1 MIGNINGQNSSLYDY
16 DQNLIGSQGC
26 IVGIDEAAGIDEAGR
41 GPLAGPVV
49 AAAVILLYSTV
60 IEGINDSKKLSEK
73 KRDFL
78 FWEIVATAKAIGVG
92 IISEEE
98 IDEIN
103 ILNAS
108 KLAMIRAVEDLIIKP
123 SILLIDALTLP
134 ISGYKQ
140 IPIIKGDT
148 LSASIAAASIIAKV
162 TRDSIMKRFDI
173 EYPQYGFLSHKGYG
187 TKLHMEKLK
196 QYGPCPIHR
205 KTFEP
210 VSSMI
215 VKRLK
220 D

>member
-1 MIGNINGQNSSLYDY
+1 MIGNIKGQNSSLYDY

-49 AAAVILLYSTV
+49 AAAVILSYSTV

>member
-1 MIGNINGQNSSLYDY
+1 VIGNIKGQNSSLYDY

-49 AAAVILLYSTV
+49 AAAVILSYSTV

>member
-49 AAAVILLYSTV
+49 AAAVILSYSTV

-108 KLAMIRAVEDLIIKP
+108 KLAMIRAVENLIIKP